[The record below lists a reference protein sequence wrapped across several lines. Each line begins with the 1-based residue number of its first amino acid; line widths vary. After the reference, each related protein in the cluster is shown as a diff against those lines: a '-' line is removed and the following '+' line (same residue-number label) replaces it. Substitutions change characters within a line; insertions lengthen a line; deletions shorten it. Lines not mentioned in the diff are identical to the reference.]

1 MEHVSI
7 EILESILMEED
18 VVSSIEDNFL
28 VITGIIPEL
37 KNMVGFEHKH
47 PHHHLDVWNH
57 TLLALSR
64 SPLDLEIRLV
74 LLLHDIGKPFSY
86 QEGEV
91 RHFKGHPYVS
101 SVISK
106 DILKRL
112 NCSDK
117 KIEEMCELIKVH
129 DDIISEEDIILNNE
143 FSKKRFK
150 VQFCDALAH
159 NPTKLEKRI
168 KYLLDIN
175 SKLNDGEEKEKY
187 NHILNDLIVNI
198 EENKRK

>member
-1 MEHVSI
+1 MSI